1 MLRALF
7 VLALV
12 APVFGPGQLA
22 SAGPAQIPPTPTA
35 WVTDNVGFL
44 SPVSRSA
51 IDEQLRNYEARTR
64 HQVIVWIGAPLEAND
79 PIDDFASRV
88 FKAWGIGRK
97 HADDGVAMF
106 VFPATHDV
114 RIEVG
119 YGLESQLADLGAS
132 HILTEIVVPEIRAG
146 HADAAVQK
154 GVDAILTKLD
164 ANGGAEL
171 EATKGEA
178 SSGLTWWQI
187 LLIAIGGIALIAF
200 AITHPTVVWVLLD
213 IIQAFG
219 SSGGGGG
226 GFSGGGGGGGGGF
239 SGGGGSSGGG
249 GASARW

>member
-7 VLALV
+7 ILALV
-12 APVFGPGQLA
+12 VRGAIA
-22 SAGPAQIPPTPTA
+22 SAAPAPPVPTR

-44 SPVSRSA
+44 SETARGA
-51 IDEQLRNYEARTR
+51 IDAELESYEARTR
-64 HQVIVWIGAPLEAND
+64 HQVIVWIGAPAED
-79 PIDDFASRV
+79 IEPIDDFAARV

-119 YGLESQLADLGAS
+119 YGLEGQLADLGAS
-132 HILTEIVVPEIRAG
+132 HILTEIVVPEMRAG
-146 HADAAVQK
+146 HADAAIQK
-154 GVDAILTKLD
+154 GVDAILQKLD

-171 EATKGEA
+171 EATKDDA
-178 SSGLTWWQI
+178 SSGLSWWQI
-187 LLIAIGGIALIAF
+187 VLIVIGGIAFLAF
-200 AITHPTVVWVLLD
+200 AITHPSVIWLLLD
-213 IIQAFG
+213 IIQAFAG
-219 SSGGGGG
+219 GGGGG
-226 GFSGGGGGGGGGF
+226 GFSSGGGGGGGF